1 MFSLLHPELIYEGR
15 VVWAFHTIILLLT
28 HVGMQL
34 TYVTVRADKDKAI
47 STRPSALTNEK
58 VCVFA
63 CITHTPEHAL
73 RTLPTSWQPTSI
85 QARAPKSEFK
95 VVHVCAHDRN

>member
-1 MFSLLHPELIYEGR
+1 VLSLLHPKLVYEGR
-15 VVWAFHTIILLLT
+15 IVWAFHTIILLLT

-63 CITHTPEHAL
+63 
-73 RTLPTSWQPTSI
+73 
-85 QARAPKSEFK
+85 
-95 VVHVCAHDRN
+95 

>member
-1 MFSLLHPELIYEGR
+1 VFSLLHPELIYAGR
-15 VVWAFHTIILLLT
+15 VVWAFHTTILLLT
-28 HVGMQL
+28 HVDMQL

-85 QARAPKSEFK
+85 QAQAPKSEFK